1 MQTQS
6 RNALDAKLVH
16 NIMDSVTDVLGT
28 MAGTTVTL
36 KDVVPL
42 QDFKPQGDIS
52 SVIGISGETGEGM
65 MALSFTE
72 ELTKVMVGRLLG
84 LPPEEVEKDDLV
96 DGVGELINM
105 ISGRAKVA
113 LSNECNT
120 VYRLSLPSI
129 ILGKKHEIVG
139 KAKNIPYLLLFF
151 DAAGETFHL
160 QVTFRIFES

>member
-84 LPPEEVEKDDLV
+84 LPPEEVEK
-96 DGVGELINM
+96 EL
-105 ISGRAKVA
+105 A
-113 LSNECNT
+113 
-120 VYRLSLPSI
+120 
-129 ILGKKHEIVG
+129 
-139 KAKNIPYLLLFF
+139 
-151 DAAGETFHL
+151 
-160 QVTFRIFES
+160 RIWLHARP